1 MIIKDM
7 SIIGGIP
14 GAITALAAIITKN
27 SVPDSITAG
36 VISSL
41 SACSSVEAV
50 RYAFLYRTCPP
61 IADVALFTGGAILS
75 GQILLT
81 MAQLLITTDLSRPAL
96 ALNQAVVVS
105 SLLLGIMIYRD
116 LKYRVNLIN
125 GNSGISFFGS
135 IKQTFFGSN
144 STPPKNEN
152 ENAPNAQRSLA
163 I

>member
-61 IADVALFTGGAILS
+61 IADVALFTGGLS
-75 GQILLT
+75 YLDKFYLQWPNFLLPQT
-81 MAQLLITTDLSRPAL
+81 YQDLH
-96 ALNQAVVVS
+96 
-105 SLLLGIMIYRD
+105 
-116 LKYRVNLIN
+116 
-125 GNSGISFFGS
+125 
-135 IKQTFFGSN
+135 
-144 STPPKNEN
+144 
-152 ENAPNAQRSLA
+152 
-163 I
+163 